1 MVEFGATPNAPGFDA
16 AMIGRGDLDK
26 VGLSAG
32 LELER
37 DIAFQRRLVAF
48 DREMIVRSPL
58 DRIARDRALG
68 QQGIAGDVLAGD
80 VAGLKQGNGH
90 ADFVRALVLLAAG
103 YRQGAH
109 FFWV

>member
-1 MVEFGATPNAPGFDA
+1 
-16 AMIGRGDLDK
+16 MIGRRDLDK

-32 LELER
+32 LELQC

-58 DRIARDRALG
+58 NRITRDRALG
-68 QQGIAGDVLAGD
+68 QQGVAGDVLAGD
-80 VAGLKQGNGH
+80 VAGFKQGNGH

-103 YRQGAH
+103 YREGSH